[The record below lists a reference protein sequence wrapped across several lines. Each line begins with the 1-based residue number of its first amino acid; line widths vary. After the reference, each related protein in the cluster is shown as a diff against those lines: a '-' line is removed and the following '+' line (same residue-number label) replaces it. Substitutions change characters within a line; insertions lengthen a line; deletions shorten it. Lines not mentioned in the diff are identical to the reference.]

1 MLSGDPGTKLPL
13 NIGLRIW
20 CSLSYSSAKKFKLI
34 GEPEE
39 TGSFF
44 RVRRFM
50 EERLGS
56 DLALSPW
63 DGEVKLPYDTI
74 SEETREILS
83 SAFPTMKISY
93 DILSRFMASIGRGST
108 EVLLAR
114 EGLIEPVDAVL
125 HTGYDALGDLLPSL
139 GSRNIRAVIRGGG
152 TGVTEGLRRRKKGI
166 LVAIDTTSLKNI
178 EIGKNWIRVGSGW
191 KGKELEGLLN
201 QRGYTMGNFPESLA
215 DSTIGGWLSTK
226 ASGQE
231 SNSYGDIEDMVI
243 SLDLYRSDFT
253 LKDSHKVRESSGMTS
268 KDIAVGGEGRNGI
281 VGDITMKIHPAP
293 GRRHYGSFFF
303 RSFQEGV
310 EALSKFNHFPSV
322 VRLHDQLET
331 QFLLSA
337 ARDSTM
343 KRALLKWMEVRGI
356 RRGSG
361 SLAIMV
367 DNGKRLHRPIGSV
380 SSGKSI
386 ARMWE
391 KNRFG
396 RPDIGNGLW
405 RMGLVPDTLETS
417 ATWERIMDIYEAT
430 RRTFSDECRE
440 LRLRGEIMA
449 HISHLYETGAAIY
462 FTFVITPGKGSSDLI
477 RLRRKLVQGFIENGG
492 AITHH
497 HGIGTEFASLVDE
510 GRKALFSLVE
520 DPVLGD

>member
-1 MLSGDPGTKLPL
+1 M
-13 NIGLRIW
+13 
-20 CSLSYSSAKKFKLI
+20 SYSSAKKFKLI

-201 QRGYTMGNFPESLA
+201 QRGYTMGNSP
-215 DSTIGGWLSTK
+215 
-226 ASGQE
+226 
-231 SNSYGDIEDMVI
+231 Y
-243 SLDLYRSDFT
+243 
-253 LKDSHKVRESSGMTS
+253 
-268 KDIAVGGEGRNGI
+268 
-281 VGDITMKIHPAP
+281 
-293 GRRHYGSFFF
+293 
-303 RSFQEGV
+303 
-310 EALSKFNHFPSV
+310 
-322 VRLHDQLET
+322 
-331 QFLLSA
+331 
-337 ARDSTM
+337 
-343 KRALLKWMEVRGI
+343 
-356 RRGSG
+356 
-361 SLAIMV
+361 
-367 DNGKRLHRPIGSV
+367 
-380 SSGKSI
+380 
-386 ARMWE
+386 
-391 KNRFG
+391 
-396 RPDIGNGLW
+396 
-405 RMGLVPDTLETS
+405 
-417 ATWERIMDIYEAT
+417 
-430 RRTFSDECRE
+430 
-440 LRLRGEIMA
+440 
-449 HISHLYETGAAIY
+449 
-462 FTFVITPGKGSSDLI
+462 
-477 RLRRKLVQGFIENGG
+477 
-492 AITHH
+492 
-497 HGIGTEFASLVDE
+497 
-510 GRKALFSLVE
+510 
-520 DPVLGD
+520 